1 MQDPLFM
8 QSSDAASAQ
17 IDAGLRSYMLGVY
30 NYMTTALGVT
40 GLVAFGTKMLTTETG
55 PDGAT
60 YVNGL
65 GALLFGTP
73 MMWVVALAPLAMVF
87 WLSAGIHRMSVPK
100 AQTLFYVF
108 AGLMG
113 LSLTSVLFVYTGAS
127 VARAFFI
134 TAGAFSALS
143 LYGYTTK
150 RDLGPLGAFLIIG
163 VFGLILASLVNI
175 FVQSQG
181 AEFLISIV
189 GVLLFAGLT
198 AYDTQKIKSMYM
210 ASDSHEVAQRKSI
223 HGAMALYLDFINM
236 FLMLLRLFGNRD

>member
-1 MQDPLFM
+1 MQDPRFM

-40 GLVAFGTKMLTTETG
+40 GLVAIGTKMLTTETG

>member
-1 MQDPLFM
+1 MCIRD
-8 QSSDAASAQ
+8 
-17 IDAGLRSYMLGVY
+17 R
-30 NYMTTALGVT
+30 
-40 GLVAFGTKMLTTETG
+40 
-55 PDGAT
+55 
-60 YVNGL
+60 
-65 GALLFGTP
+65 
-73 MMWVVALAPLAMVF
+73 
-87 WLSAGIHRMSVPK
+87 
-100 AQTLFYVF
+100 FYVF

>member
-1 MQDPLFM
+1 MQDPRFM

-73 MMWVVALAPLAMVF
+73 MMWVVALAPLAMVL

>member
-1 MQDPLFM
+1 MQDPRFM

-143 LYGYTTK
+143 LYG
-150 RDLGPLGAFLIIG
+150 
-163 VFGLILASLVNI
+163 
-175 FVQSQG
+175 
-181 AEFLISIV
+181 
-189 GVLLFAGLT
+189 
-198 AYDTQKIKSMYM
+198 
-210 ASDSHEVAQRKSI
+210 
-223 HGAMALYLDFINM
+223 
-236 FLMLLRLFGNRD
+236 

>member
-1 MQDPLFM
+1 MQEPRFM

>member
-1 MQDPLFM
+1 MQDPRFM

-236 FLMLLRLFGNRD
+236 FLFILRLFGNRE

>member
-1 MQDPLFM
+1 MQDPRFM

-100 AQTLFYVF
+100 AQTLVYVF